1 MPIGHPHKNVDSMV
15 GNKGLKLREKTKDG
29 VSVIGD
35 AETQVKAET
44 IGVRR
49 ELGTD
54 SVLRE
59 H

>member
-1 MPIGHPHKNVDSMV
+1 MV

-29 VSVIGD
+29 VSVMGD

-54 SVLRE
+54 SVLQE